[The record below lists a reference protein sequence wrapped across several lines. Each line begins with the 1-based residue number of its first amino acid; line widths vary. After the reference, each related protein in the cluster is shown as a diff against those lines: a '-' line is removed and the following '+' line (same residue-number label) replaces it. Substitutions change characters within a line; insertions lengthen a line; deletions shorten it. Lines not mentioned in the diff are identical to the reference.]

1 MIVDDERLI
10 ASSLATLL
18 GREGYEVESALTG
31 AEALEKFERFRPQLI
46 MLDISLPDMNGL
58 ELLRRIKRG
67 NGETRVIVMTAL
79 ASADCALQALKDGA
93 EDFFGKPFD
102 LELVKEVVRRTLA
115 KREGGEEKRPELRK
129 EAADAKMIGNSP
141 KMIGIFKL
149 LKAAADADAKTVLIT
164 GESGTG
170 KELAARAIH
179 CHSGRA
185 GAPFVEVNC
194 ASIPEN
200 LLENELF
207 GHEKGAFT
215 DASRL
220 RKGLFEMA
228 QGGTL
233 FLDEIGDMPLPMQA
247 KVLKAIEN
255 RRFRRLGGQQDVE
268 ADVRIVAATHQDLPR
283 MVAEGKFRGDLF
295 FRLNVMHIELP
306 PLRERVEDIEPLVKY
321 LIEALNAEYG
331 RKVVSLSPATLA
343 CLAGYHWP
351 GNVRELRNAIE
362 RLMMLEPGN
371 VLPPDQLPSEIKGG
385 RRAHPPVGKA
395 GAGEHRAAAEE
406 RKQTG
411 GERADGDTIRLPSSG
426 IALDELEKLLIERA
440 LAMSE
445 GNQTRAARLLK
456 TSRDTLRYRMKKH
469 GLGEGSGN
477 HPASGS

>member
-1 MIVDDERLI
+1 MGKDRILIVDDERLI
-10 ASSLATLL
+10 ASSLASLL
-18 GREGYEVESALTG
+18 GREGFEVESALTG
-31 AEALEKFERFRPQLI
+31 AEALVKLERFRPQLV
-46 MLDISLPDMNGL
+46 MLDISLPDMDGL
-58 ELLRRIKRG
+58 ELLRRVKGI
-67 NGETRVIVMTAL
+67 NGETRVIMMTAH

-102 LELVKEVVRRTLA
+102 LELVRQVVRRTLE
-115 KREGGEEKRPELRK
+115 KREAGEEKSAPELRRSVGHG
-129 EAADAKMIGNSP
+129 KMIGNSP
-141 KMIGIFKL
+141 KMIGVFKL
-149 LKAAADADAKTVLIT
+149 IKAAADADAKTVLIT

-170 KELAARAIH
+170 KELVARAIH
-179 CHSGRA
+179 SHSGRA

-207 GHEKGAFT
+207 GHERGAFT

-220 RKGLFEMA
+220 HKGLFEA
-228 QGGTL
+228 AHGGTL

-255 RRFRRLGGQQDVE
+255 RRFRRLGGREDVE
-268 ADVRIVAATHQDLPR
+268 ADVRIVAATHQDLPK
-283 MVAEGKFRGDLF
+283 MVAQGKFRGDLF

-306 PLRERVEDIEPLVKY
+306 PLRERAEDIEPLVQY
-321 LIEALNAEYG
+321 MIESLNAEYG
-331 RKVVSLSPATLA
+331 RKVAALSPATLA

-371 VLPPDQLPSEIKGG
+371 VLPPDQLPAEIRGVKGSRPMERKG
-385 RRAHPPVGKA
+385 VSGERP
-395 GAGEHRAAAEE
+395 AGE
-406 RKQTG
+406 
-411 GERADGDTIRLPSSG
+411 TIELPPSG
-426 IALDELEKLLIERA
+426 IALDELEKLMIQRA